1 MFNDLKRNKS
11 LLLLFLSIIVIIIL
25 YGKFRCVYTNY
36 VDPLEIDVDFH
47 IDGWSIS
54 HYVLFTIVGY
64 NFPKSFFFA
73 MFMGVLWEIIEHMI
87 GAFKPS
93 ILNGITNCNRKS
105 TKESS
110 SDTAGYWWYGK
121 KEDIVVNFLGF
132 ITGHFIYCY

>member
-1 MFNDLKRNKS
+1 MLRNKS
-11 LLLLFLSIIVIIIL
+11 LLLLFLSVIVIIIL

-47 IDGWSIS
+47 INGWSIS

-87 GAFKPS
+87 GTFKPS
-93 ILNGITNCNRKS
+93 ILKYTNCNRKS

-110 SDTAGYWWYGK
+110 SDTAGKYWWYGK